1 VNIVAEIDDGMDDVC
16 AAPSAPDT
24 DSDEL
29 SLALSSPSEAPQ
41 QGEYKGRNVRKKKAE
56 VEEHEAENDDEG
68 KSWSDYI
75 GWGVGANNVFRPVS
89 SSVPTLPPGTYKF
102 STDGNGNLIVIQMSI
117 LTDDL
122 TFLPDSANERV
133 LSGIQKFWSREEAYR
148 NHGLLFKRGV
158 LLWGPPGSGK
168 TVTITQLSN
177 DLVNRGGL
185 VIFCEN
191 PKLAMMGLDAVRRI
205 EPDRPVILILED
217 VDEIIR
223 HYDEHDLLSL
233 LDGENQVDNVVMIA
247 TTNYPEKLGARII
260 NRPSRF
266 DECVK
271 VGMPSDRAREA
282 YIKGVT
288 KEAISETDIQRWVKD
303 TKGLSI
309 AHIREL
315 AAAVLCLDQDYA
327 TVIKRLRDMCS
338 LVKPESGFKEG
349 GKVGFN
355 SPKKSEDYDFER
367 E

>member
-1 VNIVAEIDDGMDDVC
+1 VIIVSEIDDGMDV
-16 AAPSAPDT
+16 AAPAEAPEVNE
-24 DSDEL
+24 SNEL
-29 SLALSSPSEAPQ
+29 AVVLSTPSPSS
-41 QGEYKGRNVRKKKAE
+41 GSSSGSGRARRKKKS
-56 VEEHEAENDDEG
+56 VDDDHEAENDDEG
-68 KSWSDYI
+68 KSWSDYV
-75 GWGVGANNVFRPVS
+75 GWGVGANNVYRPVS
-89 SSVPTLPPGTYKF
+89 RSVPTLPPGTYKF

-133 LSGIQKFWSREEAYR
+133 LNGIQKFWSRESSYR

-177 DLVNRGGL
+177 DLVQRGGL

-217 VDEIIR
+217 VDEIIS

-282 YIKGVT
+282 YIRGVT
-288 KEAISETDIQRWVKD
+288 KDAISEEDIQRWVKD

-315 AAAVLCLDQDYA
+315 AAAVLCLDQDYL
-327 TVIKRLRDMCS
+327 TVTKRLRDMCN

-355 SPKKSEDYDFER
+355 TKKSEDYDFGHE
-367 E
+367 